1 MMEAVRNGAWAK
13 SGEWVNP
20 YVTDGLIAMWDVD
33 SGLGAVDS
41 IGGVEAFG
49 LVSRDGWLL
58 ADNLSAT
65 ATFSSRPSLI
75 VIDAVVRV
83 FSSTSTTAT
92 SIINAFDIYQYFG
105 EFRSW
110 TTGFSTRIRSFYYAV
125 ASKDELYPFIDIVS
139 RNTHH
144 VLYQVSSDGE
154 KIKINNELQDMYVY
168 YQRDRTKNN
177 NIVFGSNDSL
187 VGFKSIRFYSRY
199 LSAEEATSNY
209 AIDKA
214 RFGLP

>member
-1 MMEAVRNGAWAK
+1 MMLGARTGAWAK
-13 SGEWVNP
+13 SGGWVNP
-20 YVTDGLIAMWDVD
+20 YLTDGLVAMWDVD
-33 SGLGAVDS
+33 SGLGAGDS

-83 FSSTSTTAT
+83 FSSTSTTST
-92 SIINAFDIYQYFG
+92 SIIDAFDICQYFG

-110 TTGFSTRIRSFYYAV
+110 TTGFSTRIKSMYYAV
-125 ASKDELYPFIDIVS
+125 NSRFSPFIDIVS

-144 VLYQVSSDGE
+144 VLYQVSSDKE
-154 KIKINNELQDMYVY
+154 KIKINNELQVDMYVY
-168 YQRDRTKNN
+168 YQRDRTENN

-187 VGFKSIRFYSRY
+187 VGFKSIRFYNRY

-214 RFGLP
+214 RFNLP